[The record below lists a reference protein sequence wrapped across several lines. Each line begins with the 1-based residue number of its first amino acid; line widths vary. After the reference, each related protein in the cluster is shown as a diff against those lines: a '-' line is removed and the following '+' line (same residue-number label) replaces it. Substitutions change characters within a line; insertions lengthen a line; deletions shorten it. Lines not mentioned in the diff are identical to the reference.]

1 MMSDSFCVR
10 HLLMNGVRQ
19 GGKSRSGYIQ
29 TLFRSIFKYLK
40 ALHLS
45 VSTGGFLYCLYFV
58 HMTNPWISG
67 SHMEKKN
74 RMSISE
80 RRIGIH
86 GGFLYP
92 SKYHPGTFKFIT
104 KYCPAGHSGVIY
116 SGIPDF
122 AKIDN
127 FPQKCLKI
135 PIFHPIF
142 RCLVFILYI
151 RNLSNMGK
159 S

>member
-1 MMSDSFCVR
+1 MGIPLLPLFCT
-10 HLLMNGVRQ
+10 HD
-19 GGKSRSGYIQ
+19 KS
-29 TLFRSIFKYLK
+29 LNFR
-40 ALHLS
+40 LS
-45 VSTGGFLYCLYFV
+45 YG
-58 HMTNPWISG
+58 
-67 SHMEKKN
+67 EKN

-92 SKYHPGTFKFIT
+92 RKYHPGTFKFIT
-104 KYCPAGHSGVIY
+104 KYCPAGHSGVTY

-122 AKIDN
+122 AKIDH